1 MSFKELNLALLTMT
15 ALKCK
20 PIVCAQGNQT
30 ELTQLE
36 DNQYHL
42 DGKMIFGNLLLRMQ
56 DQPALQRASTVRRSA
71 YRASMMSPGDSG
83 GIGALAASV
92 GLQQQ
97 SSVRRTS
104 VMQRYVGEIEFTGMN
119 QTAKFC
125 KLDSSTNDTVIRDL
139 LKRKWGLKPPT
150 LIITVFGTDFE
161 KKRKLKMIFKKG
173 LWKAAE
179 SGCWIVTGGFHL
191 GIMKLTGEA
200 VRDYTDAYGGNRMM
214 AFGVASWDC
223 VMKNELL
230 EAALHEG
237 TAVYQSE
244 EDDEEQED
252 SVIALNEPT
261 HDGEK
266 KTVRTDIEERALD
279 PNHNYFVLV
288 DSGVSDQAKGKEAEC
303 RARFERC
310 ISQWSGA
317 KIALDQ
323 SGAGGAG
330 AATTQSGGITSSTHL
345 QATQSSSQTG
355 SNVTNQSNVTLQ
367 REGSASGPAGQQSS
381 TSVNKGSK
389 ATGGSST
396 TSGTQKPGNEQT
408 APGQAASGAK
418 QAGEKSLLDL
428 SGKLQ
433 KTGKSVGGEE
443 DILVPMCGLVV
454 GGDRFTV
461 RQVYCSVIQNRCP
474 IVVTKGTSG
483 AADVIAFGLDAASKM
498 ATEEVVDDKEPVPL
512 ETRIESIIEE
522 FLGDMHPDYT
532 SYTEEV
538 NMLCEII
545 NDYSNLVTVFDMEE
559 DSDLDGYVISSLL
572 ASAGSIVASDQI
584 NLEQLEIT
592 LTLNRADIAREKIFL
607 ENKKWRK
614 GQLNDYMYQA
624 LMSDRHDFVKLF
636 LEQGFSL
643 EEFLTV
649 YMLEKLYTDQLKN
662 MNSKVAIFNKMWE
675 YNRSHRQSSKVA
687 LRDVGKVIKAL
698 VGDFYHPL
706 YLSKEFHAK
715 LMPEKRLEE
724 PGPGK
729 PYDPDAPFISDEDS
743 FSYSDNSYD
752 NGAISPRT
760 LGLRER
766 VRFIDH
772 GEEHERDWLAGVHP
786 PGAGFQNPAFL
797 EQDRTIRVTA
807 RRGATSGEPGR
818 PDGDDSD
825 GKGGAANGTSEK
837 LDLEEK
843 YNQQGIPR
851 SSTTVTTVSGDIL
864 LPAKSPKRSADQRD
878 QSQRRTSREHRRG
891 RSPPPYEGTTLR
903 QNAYARPSRNGSQK
917 RGQQNDPRYTRRRP
931 SLDNMHDIPIPG
943 QPLVY
948 NAIVPAVNR
957 SAAGYGGTAYTSFG
971 PGHFRITGRAPL
983 AYDASVES
991 SGIAIPLNRAA
1002 DENVYV
1008 SRDNINE
1015 QPIRPFAPPAHSD
1028 VSSFTIGIRSAGAFE
1043 QGGLRGCWRWVTSC
1057 CVRILGRSSSKDR
1070 GETGM
1075 EHQDGMKGR
1084 EFTTLR
1090 AMAALAAAT
1099 AVTAVADPSKAPHTD
1114 EEQTKAIQL
1123 DRPARELLIWSILVG
1138 KLRMAELFWTM
1149 EKEPIAAALLASIL
1163 LTSLGNKTDDFT
1175 DKEDYRSFAKNFQE
1189 RAEGVLNECY
1199 REDEHRTQL
1208 IINHELMYYGRSSV
1222 IKLAAEGQS
1231 IKFMAHPCCQDFL
1244 TNTWNGN
1251 LSTKNSVI
1259 RYFLGIICGLTIPF
1273 LIPKIIL
1280 AKPKTNPVTE
1290 EEETSTTVESAN
1302 VNQEDAGSLVKENA
1316 MVRRKSIRKS
1326 FRHNTKE
1333 FIAQIRDFYMAPVIR
1348 FVYNTISYMA
1358 FLILFSYLLL
1368 VDFKIQISV
1377 VEYIVIA
1384 WVVTLLIEEIK
1395 QAVLSGISF
1404 RTYISD
1410 GWNKLDCT
1418 GLGLFIIGF
1427 VLRMIVLLRIGHRQH
1442 LDPMHERFYIVT
1454 DLYLDLSRISLAI
1467 SLFVFYIRLMYTF
1480 SFNIALGP
1488 KLIMIGKMVTNDLIP
1503 FMIIL
1508 TVIMVGYAVAAQ
1520 SIAYPNGLFTK
1531 ENMTLGCDVK
1541 QMNFSDIIFAMYTT
1555 AYFQMFG
1562 DFSLDALQGEGE
1574 SNLCVRIYKKIRH
1587 RFILKCF
1594 HCSCSCDRTCQNNM
1608 CPTKT
1613 SRWLVPIMLGFYVLL
1628 TNILMFNL
1636 LIAMFSKTYEEIE
1649 SASTYYWNY
1658 QRYQM
1663 INDYVHRS
1671 PLVPPI
1677 IIFWHFYE
1685 AYKAIGNRCASLRNH
1700 ENTKHNP
1707 FCVRFTDLKK
1717 EREMVKWEHMKAMD
1731 YLREPS
1737 QKGSGKRGAAESRA
1751 VVFRG
1756 GGGGPMQ
1763 GPVMDLKSEMSSVTE
1778 GIGMELEKRFKEIDS
1793 QFQRFNDVDS
1803 RLGEV
1808 TQMLTNLSDVVRSV
1822 TETQQRIMK
1831 QISELPTCQCNE
1843 LTDEVIPIPSVEP
1856 GAPSTESRKRTK
1868 LEIAVQSA
1876 LEAAKDS
1883 PVLLAAP
1890 VPGSDEDS
1898 SGSEEGGDPSAD
1910 PVKSPDVSDN
1920 RTGRVIERNV
1930 AEHRLW
1936 RIAPFNFEKYPGMRM
1951 NVPPERMAWTAE
1963 YPDYFAYDA
1972 CEEVLLYPS
1981 EDAHD
1986 GENENLRGISFNQYD
2001 PHAKIRRQSLLGR
2014 YRLDPTTGAPLN
2026 PMGRTGL
2033 LGKGLLPRWGPNH
2046 SIVICITRW
2055 SRDPRTGNQVTRS
2068 NRGVLQY
2075 IALERT
2081 KRLCIPW
2088 YLTDHSNR
2096 CELDTCVPKV
2106 ISSFITRR
2114 ARATLSEKRVDRL
2127 LKRLDKAE
2135 VTQIFKGYLDDQLNA
2150 DSAWTETV
2158 VINIHEGNA
2167 KGAYMG
2173 DDFLKLFSEPATGE
2187 QCKWMEV
2194 GQSSN
2199 LRTSHNYI
2207 LKSVAESK
2215 RAFY

>member
-1 MSFKELNLALLTMT
+1 
-15 ALKCK
+15 
-20 PIVCAQGNQT
+20 
-30 ELTQLE
+30 
-36 DNQYHL
+36 
-42 DGKMIFGNLLLRMQ
+42 
-56 DQPALQRASTVRRSA
+56 
-71 YRASMMSPGDSG
+71 
-83 GIGALAASV
+83 
-92 GLQQQ
+92 
-97 SSVRRTS
+97 
-104 VMQRYVGEIEFTGMN
+104 
-119 QTAKFC
+119 
-125 KLDSSTNDTVIRDL
+125 
-139 LKRKWGLKPPT
+139 
-150 LIITVFGTDFE
+150 
-161 KKRKLKMIFKKG
+161 
-173 LWKAAE
+173 
-179 SGCWIVTGGFHL
+179 
-191 GIMKLTGEA
+191 
-200 VRDYTDAYGGNRMM
+200 
-214 AFGVASWDC
+214 
-223 VMKNELL
+223 
-230 EAALHEG
+230 
-237 TAVYQSE
+237 
-244 EDDEEQED
+244 
-252 SVIALNEPT
+252 
-261 HDGEK
+261 
-266 KTVRTDIEERALD
+266 
-279 PNHNYFVLV
+279 
-288 DSGVSDQAKGKEAEC
+288 
-303 RARFERC
+303 
-310 ISQWSGA
+310 
-317 KIALDQ
+317 
-323 SGAGGAG
+323 
-330 AATTQSGGITSSTHL
+330 
-345 QATQSSSQTG
+345 
-355 SNVTNQSNVTLQ
+355 
-367 REGSASGPAGQQSS
+367 
-381 TSVNKGSK
+381 
-389 ATGGSST
+389 
-396 TSGTQKPGNEQT
+396 
-408 APGQAASGAK
+408 
-418 QAGEKSLLDL
+418 
-428 SGKLQ
+428 
-433 KTGKSVGGEE
+433 
-443 DILVPMCGLVV
+443 MCGLVV

-498 ATEEVVDDKEPVPL
+498 ATEEAVDDKEPVPL

-724 PGPGK
+724 P
-729 PYDPDAPFISDEDS
+729 A
-743 FSYSDNSYD
+743 
-752 NGAISPRT
+752 
-760 LGLRER
+760 
-766 VRFIDH
+766 V
-772 GEEHERDWLAGVHP
+772 
-786 PGAGFQNPAFL
+786 
-797 EQDRTIRVTA
+797 RVTS

-818 PDGDDSD
+818 PDEDDLDDKGD
-825 GKGGAANGTSEK
+825 ANGTSEK
-837 LDLEEK
+837 LDLEER

-864 LPAKSPKRSADQRD
+864 LPAKSPKRSVVQRD
-878 QSQRRTSREHRRG
+878 QSLRRTSRAHRRG

-917 RGQQNDPRYTRRRP
+917 RGQQNDPRYARRRP

-957 SAAGYGGTAYTSFG
+957 SVAGYGGTAYTSFG

-991 SGIAIPLNRAA
+991 SGIAIPLNRTA
-1002 DENVYV
+1002 DENIYV
-1008 SRDNINE
+1008 SRDNIHE

-1028 VSSFTIGIRSAGAFE
+1028 VSSFTIGIRSAGTFE
-1043 QGGLRGCWRWVTSC
+1043 RGGLRGCWRWVTSC
-1057 CVRILGRSSSKDR
+1057 CVRILGRSSPKNLA
-1070 GETGM
+1070 ETAI

-1099 AVTAVADPSKAPHTD
+1099 AVTAVADPSKAPHTGTQEPD

-1163 LTSLGNKTDDFT
+1163 LSSLGNKTDDFT

-1273 LIPKIIL
+1273 LIPKVIL
-1280 AKPKTNPVTE
+1280 AKPKTSPVTE

-1302 VNQEDAGSLVKENA
+1302 ANHEDAGSLVKENA

-1368 VDFKIQISV
+1368 VDFKIHISV
-1377 VEYIVIA
+1377 VEYVVIA

-1427 VLRMIVLLRIGHRQH
+1427 ALRMIVLLRIGHGKQ

-1541 QMNFSDIIFAMYTT
+1541 QMNFTDIIFAMYTT
-1555 AYFQMFG
+1555 SYFQMFG
-1562 DFSLDALQGEGE
+1562 DFSLDALQGE
-1574 SNLCVRIYKKIRH
+1574 
-1587 RFILKCF
+1587 
-1594 HCSCSCDRTCQNNM
+1594 DRTCQNNM

-1843 LTDEVIPIPSVEP
+1843 LTDEVIPIPE
-1856 GAPSTESRKRTK
+1856 
-1868 LEIAVQSA
+1868 
-1876 LEAAKDS
+1876 S

-1920 RTGRVIERNV
+1920 RTGRVIERTV

-1951 NVPPERMAWTAE
+1951 NVPPERMAWTTE

-1986 GENENLRGISFNQYD
+1986 GENENLRGINFNQYD

-2167 KGAYMG
+2167 KGAYMS
-2173 DDFLKLFSEPATGE
+2173 DDFLKLFGEPTTGE

>member
-1 MSFKELNLALLTMT
+1 
-15 ALKCK
+15 
-20 PIVCAQGNQT
+20 
-30 ELTQLE
+30 
-36 DNQYHL
+36 
-42 DGKMIFGNLLLRMQ
+42 MQ
-56 DQPALQRASTVRRSA
+56 EQPALQRASTVRRSA

-125 KLDSSTNDTVIRDL
+125 KLDSSTNDMVIRDL

-244 EDDEEQED
+244 EDDEEQEE

-317 KIALDQ
+317 KIALEQ

-330 AATTQSGGITSSTHL
+330 AVTTQSGGITSSTHL
-345 QATQSSSQTG
+345 QVTQGSSQTG

-367 REGSASGPAGQQSS
+367 REGSASGPAGLQSS

-389 ATGGSST
+389 TTGGSST
-396 TSGTQKPGNEQT
+396 TSGIQKPGTEQI
-408 APGQAASGAK
+408 ASGQVASGAK

-498 ATEEVVDDKEPVPL
+498 ATEEAVDDKEPVPL

-662 MNSKVAIFNKMWE
+662 M
-675 YNRSHRQSSKVA
+675 QSSKVA

-724 PGPGK
+724 PGRGK

-743 FSYSDNSYD
+743 FSYSDSSYD

-797 EQDRTIRVTA
+797 EQDKTVRVTS

-825 GKGGAANGTSEK
+825 GKGGTANGTSEK
-837 LDLEEK
+837 LDPEER
-843 YNQQGIPR
+843 YDQQGIPR

-864 LPAKSPKRSADQRD
+864 LPAKSPKRSVDQRD

-903 QNAYARPSRNGSQK
+903 QNAYARPVRNGSQK

-957 SAAGYGGTAYTSFG
+957 SAAGYGGTAYTSLG

-1002 DENVYV
+1002 DENIYV
-1008 SRDNINE
+1008 SRDNIHE

-1028 VSSFTIGIRSAGAFE
+1028 VSSFTIGIRSAGTFE

-1057 CVRILGRSSSKDR
+1057 CVRILGRSSTKNQ
-1070 GETGM
+1070 GETAI

-1149 EKEPIAAALLASIL
+1149 EKSYCLNLLTLSFFHPFEEPIAAALLASIL

-1290 EEETSTTVESAN
+1290 EE
-1302 VNQEDAGSLVKENA
+1302 
-1316 MVRRKSIRKS
+1316 
-1326 FRHNTKE
+1326 
-1333 FIAQIRDFYMAPVIR
+1333 
-1348 FVYNTISYMA
+1348 ISYMA

-1395 QAVLSGISF
+1395 QIAWAVLSGISF

-1418 GLGLFIIGF
+1418 GLGLFIVGF
-1427 VLRMIVLLRIGHRQH
+1427 VLRMIVLLRIGHGQH

-1541 QMNFSDIIFAMYTT
+1541 QMNFTDIIFAMYTT
-1555 AYFQMFG
+1555 SYFQMFG
-1562 DFSLDALQGEGE
+1562 DFSLDALQGE
-1574 SNLCVRIYKKIRH
+1574 
-1587 RFILKCF
+1587 
-1594 HCSCSCDRTCQNNM
+1594 DRTCQNNM

-1808 TQMLTNLSDVVRSV
+1808 TQMLTNLSDVVR
-1822 TETQQRIMK
+1822 E
-1831 QISELPTCQCNE
+1831 
-1843 LTDEVIPIPSVEP
+1843 
-1856 GAPSTESRKRTK
+1856 
-1868 LEIAVQSA
+1868 
-1876 LEAAKDS
+1876 S

-1890 VPGSDEDS
+1890 IPGSDEDS

-1951 NVPPERMAWTAE
+1951 NVPPERMAWTTE

-1986 GENENLRGISFNQYD
+1986 GENFTHGNADFAFKLSENLRGINFNQYD

-2173 DDFLKLFSEPATGE
+2173 DDFLKLFGEPATGE